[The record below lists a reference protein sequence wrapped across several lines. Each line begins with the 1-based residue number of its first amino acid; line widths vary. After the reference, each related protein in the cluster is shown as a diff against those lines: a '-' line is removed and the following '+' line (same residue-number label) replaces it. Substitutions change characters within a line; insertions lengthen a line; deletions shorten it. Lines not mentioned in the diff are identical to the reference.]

1 MKVLFSEMFKSVII
15 PLVVT
20 FLTLKITR
28 AKEIKD
34 NAYNKR
40 EEVYLSV
47 FESLESLMDEKRNL
61 ITGELTKLKAN
72 RARIHLYASNGTVE
86 LFDKLVGLL
95 TDIAKDYDDYNMRK
109 EMNHDLDEELKDEDA
124 IRRII
129 ENHEE
134 EIGMKATELM
144 EMLIKQMRK
153 EMKI

>member
-1 MKVLFSEMFKSVII
+1 MDMLFSEILKSALI

-20 FLTLKITR
+20 VATLKITR

-47 FESLESLMDEKRNL
+47 FESLESLMDEKWNL

-95 TDIAKDYDDYNMRK
+95 TEIAKDYDDYNMRK
-109 EMNHDLDEELKDEDA
+109 ETNHDLDEELKDEDA

>member
-1 MKVLFSEMFKSVII
+1 MDMLFSEILKSALI

-20 FLTLKITR
+20 VATLKITR

-40 EEVYLSV
+40 EEVYLSI
-47 FESLESLMDEKRNL
+47 FESLENLMDEKWNL

-95 TDIAKDYDDYNMRK
+95 TEIAKDYDDYNMRK

>member
-1 MKVLFSEMFKSVII
+1 MDVLFSEILKSVLI
-15 PLVVT
+15 PLVVAVA
-20 FLTLKITR
+20 TLKITR

-47 FESLESLMDEKRNL
+47 FESLENLMDEKWNL

-86 LFDKLVGLL
+86 LFDRLVGLL
-95 TDIAKDYDDYNMRK
+95 TEIAKDYDDYNMRK

>member
-1 MKVLFSEMFKSVII
+1 MDMLFSVILKSALI

-20 FLTLKITR
+20 VATLKITR

-40 EEVYLSV
+40 EEVYLSI
-47 FESLESLMDEKRNL
+47 FESLENLMDEKWNL

-95 TDIAKDYDDYNMRK
+95 TEIAKDYDDYNMRK

>member
-1 MKVLFSEMFKSVII
+1 MKVLFAEMFKSVII

-47 FESLESLMDEKRNL
+47 FESLESLMDEKWNL

-95 TDIAKDYDDYNMRK
+95 TEIAKDYDDYNMRK